1 MNNTQT
7 STTILSVP
15 RDTPV
20 KVEGKGKAIMK
31 DKQRIPPIRPA
42 ITRCNSTSS
51 ISITEHEKRQY
62 FTIPMQIVSPNN
74 EKSATRNAVVSPI
87 NCQAMVSFNDGPAGK
102 DVENL
107 TSF

>member
-1 MNNTQT
+1 
-7 STTILSVP
+7 
-15 RDTPV
+15 
-20 KVEGKGKAIMK
+20 
-31 DKQRIPPIRPA
+31 
-42 ITRCNSTSS
+42 
-51 ISITEHEKRQY
+51 
-62 FTIPMQIVSPNN
+62 MQIVSPNN